1 MRTASVVKVPKVG
14 WQGEDFTPNR
24 MRFMRSQIWNELVVV
39 APVD

>member
-24 MRFMRSQIWNELVVV
+24 DAVYAV
-39 APVD
+39 ADLERIGRGCAG